1 MKQQVN
7 LYQAVLQP
15 IRERLGLKRLLQIW
29 LCILLVL
36 FAAWLYLQQQQ
47 AQLTKQLASEQ
58 QQLNVLQQ
66 EMTMYQQALAQRQP
80 SAELVSQYDTAA
92 QSVAQ
97 KQQLLNYLSQQQ
109 QQATQIYSPVLQHL
123 QHIDRQDLWLT
134 GFSLQQHFSSFNGIA
149 LRPDSVPLWLENL
162 RQLAYFRGQR
172 FSQVN
177 MLQVP
182 EKKAVS
188 FELRA
193 RQGAEQ

>member
-7 LYQAVLQP
+7 LYQQVLQP
-15 IRERLGLKRLLQIW
+15 VRETLGLKRLLQIW
-29 LCILLVL
+29 LCIVLVL
-36 FAAWLYLQQQQ
+36 FAGWFYLQQQQ
-47 AQLTKQLASEQ
+47 AKFSKQLLSEQ
-58 QQLNVLQQ
+58 QNLNVLQQ
-66 EMTMYQQALAQRQP
+66 EMTLYQQALAQRQP
-80 SAELVSQYDTAA
+80 SAELVSQYETTS

-109 QQATQIYSPVLQHL
+109 QQASGVYSPVLQHL
-123 QHIDRQDLWLT
+123 LQIDRQDLWLT
-134 GFSLQQHFSSFNGIA
+134 GFSLQQHYSSFNGIA
-149 LRPDSVPLWLENL
+149 LKPDSVPLWLENL

-182 EKKAVS
+182 DKKAVS
-188 FELRA
+188 FELLA

>member
-7 LYQAVLQP
+7 LYQHALQP
-15 IRERLGLKRLLQIW
+15 VSEKLGLKRLLQIW
-29 LCILLVL
+29 LCLALVL
-36 FAAWLYLQQQQ
+36 FAVWFYLQQQQ
-47 AQLTKQLASEQ
+47 AQLVKQLTSEQ

-80 SAELVSQYDTAA
+80 SAELVSQYEATA

-97 KQQLLNYLSQQQ
+97 KQQLLNYLGQQQ
-109 QQATQIYSPVLQHL
+109 QQATEVYSPVLQHL
-123 QHIDRQDLWLT
+123 QQIDRQDLWLT
-134 GFSLQQHFSSFNGIA
+134 AFSLQQHNSSFNGIA
-149 LRPDSVPLWLENL
+149 LRPDSVLLWLENL

-182 EKKAVS
+182 DKNAVS
-188 FELRA
+188 FELLA
-193 RQGAEQ
+193 RQGVEQ